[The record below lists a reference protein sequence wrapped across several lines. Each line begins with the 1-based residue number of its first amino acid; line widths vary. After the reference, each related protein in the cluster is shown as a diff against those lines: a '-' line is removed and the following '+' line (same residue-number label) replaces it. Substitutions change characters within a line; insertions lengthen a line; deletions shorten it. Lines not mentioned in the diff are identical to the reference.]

1 MKLEFESLPRVF
13 QDVFEFGHQH
23 YATDIYI
30 REGVPAFFKL
40 IGISG
45 TAIRVIADY
54 YQSIGEG
61 LSPEELREKQKEVP
75 ATLKTKVV
83 KGDVNEFLEK
93 LRIEPS
99 FEEEID
105 TAFTIVKGGKFYG
118 RFRLNVANADGSVVL
133 SMRRLYSYV
142 PDPFEELRL
151 PEVIGEVRN
160 WSSGLVIVTGPTG
173 SGKSTTLAGVMRY
186 LSEDPTKSRV
196 VVTIEKPIEYV
207 FDNRNAFFIQREVGR
222 DTKDFVSGVHNALR
236 QHPDV
241 IYVGE
246 SRTPEEIKATLMAS
260 ETGHLTFTTL
270 HTASAWG
277 VISRIIDVFP
287 PDEQPQIKTILAD
300 QLKLV
305 VAQRLVT
312 TVDGAVR
319 AVAEVLY
326 VDDFVRNKIKEK
338 DGPKLKD
345 IREYMKRGEAG
356 CSYLN
361 SVLYKMV
368 TEGVIFPETA
378 VKVSYD
384 PKEMVNLLK
393 SSGYGV

>member
-1 MKLEFESLPRVF
+1 MNVAFEELPEVF
-13 QDVFEFGHQH
+13 KDVFEFGHQH
-23 YATDIYI
+23 YATDIYV
-30 REGVPAFFKL
+30 REGVPVFFKL

-45 TAIRVIADY
+45 TAMRVVADY

-61 LSPEELREKQKEVP
+61 LSPEQLREKQKEIP
-75 ATLKTKVV
+75 ATLKRKVV
-83 KGDVNEFLEK
+83 KGDINEFLEK
-93 LRIEPS
+93 LKIDLSLR
-99 FEEEID
+99 EEID
-105 TAFTIVKGGKFYG
+105 TAFTLTKGDRFYG
-118 RFRLNVANADGSVVL
+118 RFRLNIANADGTVVL

-142 PDPFEELRL
+142 PDPFEDLRL
-151 PEVIGEVRN
+151 PDVISEVRD

-196 VVTIEKPIEYV
+196 IVTIEKPIEYV
-207 FDNRNAFFIQREVGR
+207 FDNRNAFFIQREVGM
-222 DTKDFVSGVHNALR
+222 DTEDFVSGVHNALR

-300 QLKLV
+300 QLRLV
-305 VAQRLVT
+305 IAQRLVT

-319 AVAEVLY
+319 AVAEVLH
-326 VDDFVRNKIKEK
+326 VDDYVRNKIKEK
-338 DGPKLKD
+338 DGPNLKD
-345 IREYMKRGEAG
+345 IREYMKKGEKS
-356 CSYLN
+356 CVTLN
-361 SVLYKMV
+361 SVLYKLV
-368 TEGVIFPETA
+368 TEGVILPETA
-378 VKVSYD
+378 IKVSYD
-384 PKEMVNLLK
+384 PKELESLLRR
-393 SSGYGV
+393 SGYGV

>member
-1 MKLEFESLPRVF
+1 VAFEELPKVF

-23 YATDIYI
+23 YATDIYV
-30 REGVPAFFKL
+30 REGVPVFFKL

-45 TAIRVIADY
+45 TAMRVVADY
-54 YQSIGEG
+54 YRNIGEG
-61 LSPEELREKQKEVP
+61 LSQEELREKQKEIP

-83 KGDVNEFLEK
+83 KGDINEFLEK
-93 LRIEPS
+93 LKIDTALR
-99 FEEEID
+99 EEID
-105 TAFTIVKGGKFYG
+105 TAFTLTKGDRFYG
-118 RFRLNVANADGSVVL
+118 RFRLNVANADGTVVL

-142 PDPFEELRL
+142 PDPFEDLRL
-151 PEVIGEVRN
+151 PDVISEVRD

-196 VVTIEKPIEYV
+196 IVTIEKPIEYV
-207 FDNRNAFFIQREVGR
+207 FDNRNAFFIQREVGM
-222 DTKDFVSGVHNALR
+222 DTEDFVSGVHNALR

-300 QLKLV
+300 QLRLV
-305 VAQRLVT
+305 IAQRLVT

-326 VDDFVRNKIKEK
+326 VDDYVRNKIKEK
-338 DGPKLKD
+338 DGPNLKD
-345 IREYMKRGEAG
+345 IREYMKKGEKS
-356 CSYLN
+356 CVTLN
-361 SVLYKMV
+361 SVLYKLV
-368 TEGVIFPETA
+368 TEGVILPETA
-378 VKVSYD
+378 IKVSYD
-384 PKEMVNLLK
+384 PKELESLLRRP
-393 SSGYGV
+393 GYGV